1 MSNPFATF
9 RKNQNYW
16 MAGLVLLSILAFVV
30 APAIMQIQESL
41 TGGSGGGAVVVR
53 WNGGQLTVADMQ
65 NAVQKH
71 GSLVRFLN
79 DLAQEVV
86 QAGGE
91 PRVPGFFYDHES
103 KQVQR
108 LGIETNSDEESIAR
122 TRILSDKAKRLGIE
136 FSDDAVDEFIL
147 AFCDGRVATA
157 RIAEILRESSGG
169 RLSNFD
175 VREQL
180 KHELASMV
188 VRSTAASGFY
198 ATAPGEIYQDFLKLN
213 RTAKVE
219 AFPVFVADYMDK
231 VQGQPSEL
239 EIETIF
245 DLGSMQLANPNS
257 ADPGFVQPYQ
267 ADFEYVES
275 NIQQWV
281 EREKSKLTED
291 QLRAEYDRMVEL
303 EQLKVPVDS
312 KPAANKPAD
321 TPDTETPDT
330 ETPASGDA
338 DANSVPTATEPAVEP
353 AAPASENNE
362 PASAEPATP
371 ATTPAADPAPASES
385 NSGSELNLD
394 PPAPASGDGS
404 ALPATRLTNKVRLVS
419 APQDESAAPPP
430 VEQPPQ
436 LSAENADDVAPATE
450 NAATENAA
458 TENAAATTTGS
469 TATDS
474 AEEDAATASSGEAAT
489 REMRTQTFEEA
500 REQIADSLARAKAIP
515 AHEAALTNVSEK
527 VMKPYYGAYRQYA
540 AFRDADLAA
549 GTKKVAEPQRPN
561 LKKLAEEAGLVYG
574 QTGLTD
580 GFKLVQ
586 TQFGKSA
593 IRQEELGLNGAVA
606 KAAMSPQL
614 PLFQPMQS
622 SYFDQETL
630 QQGRMPEFFQY
641 IFWKTAE
648 RPIQIP
654 QLSDVRAQVVDYWK
668 RLQARKLAEAAAA
681 ALAKKV
687 SPTADA
693 PWKDALSTAEQSLV
707 VETDPFSWI
716 TRMGDYNMPTN
727 VNKLEQVGNE
737 FMQAVFSAQ
746 PGSVTVAPTENKSIY
761 YVVRIVDYSPAEAEL
776 QQRFDA
782 DPDKRGPLS
791 IAQEESNQLV
801 QDWYQNLYDELGV
814 KFEIPLNQL

>member
-30 APAIMQIQESL
+30 APAIMQIQESF
-41 TGGSGGGAVVVR
+41 TGGDAGGAVVVR

-91 PRVPGFFYDHES
+91 PKVPGFFYDHES
-103 KQVQR
+103 KQVMQ

-122 TRILSDKAKRLGIE
+122 TRILSDKAKRLGVE

-147 AFCDGRVATA
+147 AFCDGRIATS

-188 VRSTAASGFY
+188 VRSTASSGY
-198 ATAPGEIYQDFLKLN
+198 YVTVPGEIYQDFLKLN

-219 AFPVFVADYMDK
+219 AFPVFVADFMGK

-239 EIETIF
+239 DIQTIF
-245 DLGSMQLANPNS
+245 DLGSMQLDNPNS

-281 EREKSKLTED
+281 QREKTKLTEE

-303 EQLKVPVDS
+303 EQLKVPVDA
-312 KPAANKPAD
+312 KPAADKP
-321 TPDTETPDT
+321 TEAPAT

-338 DANSVPTATEPAVEP
+338 DASTVPTATEPAVEP
-353 AAPASENNE
+353 AAPASETGE
-362 PASAEPATP
+362 PATTEPSTAEPAAPGPTP
-371 ATTPAADPAPASES
+371 PAADPTPASES
-385 NSGSELNLD
+385 SSELNLD

-404 ALPATRLTNKVRLVS
+404 ALPATRMTKKVRLVS

-436 LSAENADDVAPATE
+436 LSTEDADSVATARQ
-450 NAATENAA
+450 
-458 TENAAATTTGS
+458 NAAATTTGN
-469 TATDS
+469 TAES
-474 AEEDAATASSGEAAT
+474 ADQDAASASSGETAT
-489 REMRTQTFEEA
+489 

-515 AHEAALTNVSEK
+515 ALDAALTNILEK
-527 VMKPYYGAYRQYA
+527 VMKPYFGAYRQYA

-561 LKKLAEEAGLVYG
+561 LKKLAEETGLVYG

-593 IRQEELGLNGAVA
+593 IRQEEMGLNGAVA
-606 KAAMSPQL
+606 NAAMSQQL

-622 SYFDQETL
+622 SYFDQEAL

-641 IFWKTAE
+641 MFWKTAE

-687 SPTADA
+687 SGTADA

-737 FMQAVFSAQ
+737 FMQAVFAAQ

-761 YVVRIVDYSPAEAEL
+761 YVVRIVDFSPDEADL
-776 QQRFDA
+776 QQRFNA

>member
-9 RKNQNYW
+9 RKNRNYW

-30 APAIMQIQESL
+30 APAIMQIQDSFS
-41 TGGSGGGAVVVR
+41 GGGAGGAVVVR
-53 WNGGQLTVADMQ
+53 WNGGQMTVADMQ

-91 PRVPGFFYDHES
+91 PKVPGFYYDPQS
-103 KQVQR
+103 KQVLR

-122 TRILSDKAKRLGIE
+122 TRILADKAKRLGVE

-147 AFCDGRVATA
+147 AFCDGRVATS

-188 VRSTAASGFY
+188 VRSTAATGFY
-198 ATAPGEIYQDFLKLN
+198 ATVPGEIYQDFLKLN

-231 VQGQPSEL
+231 VQGQPSEI
-239 EIETIF
+239 EIQTIF

-257 ADPGFVQPYQ
+257 PDPGFVQPYQ
-267 ADFEYVES
+267 ADMEYVES
-275 NIQQWV
+275 NLQQWV
-281 EREKSKLTED
+281 AREKAKLTEE
-291 QLRAEYDRMVEL
+291 QLRAEYDRMVKL
-303 EQLKVPVDS
+303 EQLKVPVDAN
-312 KPAANKPAD
+312 PAAEEPAE
-321 TPDTETPDT
+321 TPAAETPATETPAAETPNT

-338 DANSVPTATEPAVEP
+338 DATSVPAATEPVVEP
-353 AAPASENNE
+353 AAPATETN
-362 PASAEPATP
+362 APAT
-371 ATTPAADPAPASES
+371 
-385 NSGSELNLD
+385 
-394 PPAPASGDGS
+394 GDGS
-404 ALPATRLTNKVRLVS
+404 ALPTIRSTDKVRLVS

-436 LSAENADDVAPATE
+436 LSTEDAET
-450 NAATENAA
+450 AAT
-458 TENAAATTTGS
+458 TGNAAATTAES
-469 TATDS
+469 MATDS
-474 AEEDAATASSGEAAT
+474 ANTDAAAVPEL
-489 REMRTQTFEEA
+489 RTQTFEEA
-500 REQIADSLARAKAIP
+500 REQIADSLARAAAIP
-515 AHEAALTNVSEK
+515 ALDAALTSILEK

-540 AFRDADLAA
+540 AFRDADLAT
-549 GTKKVAEPQRPN
+549 GTKKVAEPPRPN
-561 LKKLAEEAGLVYG
+561 LKKLTEEAGLTYG
-574 QTGLTD
+574 QTGMTD
-580 GFKLVQ
+580 GFILVQ
-586 TQFGKSA
+586 TQFGKST
-593 IRQEELGLNGAVA
+593 IRQDELGLSGAVA
-606 KAAMSPQL
+606 NAAMNQQL

-648 RPIQIP
+648 RPVQIP
-654 QLSDVRAQVVDYWK
+654 KLSDVRAQVVDYWK
-668 RLQARKLAEAAAA
+668 RLQARKLAETAAGT
-681 ALAKKV
+681 LAKKV
-687 SPTADA
+687 NGTAED

-707 VETDPFSWI
+707 IETDPFSWI

-737 FMQAVFSAQ
+737 FMQAVFNAK
-746 PGSVTVAPTENKSIY
+746 PGSVTVAPTGNKSIY
-761 YVVRIVDYSPAEAEL
+761 YVVRVVDYSPDEAEL
-776 QQRFDA
+776 QQRFNA

-801 QDWYQNLYDELGV
+801 QDWYQNLYEELGV